1 MEYYS
6 AVKSDNVRTTQAQRD
21 EPEKHHAEGTEAAHK
36 STNIVRFCETK
47 YAEQAESQRPKA
59 EVPGSWRWGSGG
71 RSSLNGA
78 RVSVCKDEK
87 VSETGV
93 VTMQGREGT

>member
-1 MEYYS
+1 MDYYS
-6 AVKSDNVRTTQAQRD
+6 AVKSNNVRTTQAQRD
-21 EPEKHHAEGTEAAHK
+21 ESEKHHAEGTEAAHK

-47 YAEQAESQRPKA
+47 YPEQAESQRPKA

-78 RVSVCKDEK
+78 SFRL
-87 VSETGV
+87 
-93 VTMQGREGT
+93 QR